1 MAVATN
7 SYGSASEVAALVR
20 LYTNA
25 GSFDSTTHP
34 TETQVEKFIDRIS
47 ALLNALL
54 AEAGFSIPI
63 SQADC
68 VLALDHFVVEEVAD
82 LCEAANRSGRFYMPE
97 SALRG
102 RGRFR
107 VILSDAKVFIEVH
120 AEGFE
125 SLGATRSRT
134 LTYGLGFR
142 DQDDGGDDIEPTFSR
157 KWMRQ
162 QVIDWDTD

>member
-7 SYGSASEVAALVR
+7 SYGTVAEVAALVR
-20 LYTNA
+20 VYTNA
-25 GSFDSTTHP
+25 GSFDTTTHP
-34 TETQVEKFIDRIS
+34 TEAQVKKFIDRIS
-47 ALLNALL
+47 AILNALL
-54 AEAGFSIPI
+54 AEAGFSIPVT
-63 SQADC
+63 QADC
-68 VLALDHFVVEEVAD
+68 VLVLDHFVVEEVAD

-97 SALRG
+97 SQLRG

-125 SLGATRSRT
+125 ALGATRSRT
-134 LTYGLGFR
+134 LTYGLGFWR
-142 DQDDGGDDIEPTFSR
+142 QDDAGDDIEPIFSR

-162 QVIDWDTD
+162 QAIDWDTD

>member
-7 SYGSASEVAALVR
+7 SYGSAAEVAALVPMH
-20 LYTNA
+20 TTA
-25 GSFDSTTHP
+25 GDFDTASRP
-34 TETQVEKFIDRIS
+34 TLLQVEQFCDRVS
-47 ALLNALL
+47 AILNALL

-63 SQADC
+63 TQTDAK
-68 VLALDHFVVEEVAD
+68 LALDHFVVEEVAD
-82 LCEAANRSGRFYMPE
+82 LCEAVNRSGRFYMPE

-107 VILSDAKVFIEVH
+107 VIMDDAKMFVQVH
-120 AEGFE
+120 AEGLE

-142 DQDDGGDDIEPTFSR
+142 DQDDAGDDIEPVFSR

-162 QVIDWDTD
+162 QVTDWDTD

>member
-1 MAVATN
+1 MAIAAN
-7 SYGSASEVAALVR
+7 SYGSAVEVAALVR
-20 LYTNA
+20 MYTNA
-25 GSFDSTTHP
+25 GAFDTTTHP
-34 TETQVEKFIDRIS
+34 TLIQVEKFIDRIS
-47 ALLNALL
+47 AIINALL
-54 AEAGFSIPI
+54 AEAGFSIPVT
-63 SQADC
+63 QADC
-68 VLALDHFVVEEVAD
+68 VLSLDHFVVEEVAD

-97 SALRG
+97 SQLRG

-142 DQDDGGDDIEPTFSR
+142 SQDDGGDDIEPVFSR
-157 KWMRQ
+157 GWMRQ
-162 QVIDWDTD
+162 QAIDWDTG